1 MVDAIPSIGHNI
13 TVKQTDD
20 VKNLVKYTN
29 NQVLKEVPDTFTS
42 TLKSG
47 TGSAAVFEG
56 LPFLRFLFKNKKVN
70 KSFINGNKYLDDIG
84 KANQAALENLKNGK
98 GKLSDRIF
106 EFVKTN
112 NESKNIY
119 VDARGVAAKQAKQIK
134 LNDKLQKLN
143 SKNGLFKEHRIKK
156 TQAKLEKV
164 TSKLDDAVKNVGSA
178 NKVVTKQ
185 VKLGKVG
192 TYVDDLTKGGYKKLV
207 TSTNKGLNK
216 IATGKFGKFMKSSG
230 TGIQL
235 VFSGVSEACFEVIPT
250 FKELGKEKGMKQVG
264 KSTVK
269 VLGDTVGFVV
279 GEQVGMAAGTAA
291 GTALAA
297 KLAAAGTA
305 ISPGIGTVIGGVVGF
320 IGGMLG
326 SFIMGKITTKIVGKS
341 EREIAEK
348 EAVEKQANEVFNNK
362 KALEEL
368 KSAAAL
374 QLEEEYNATGE
385 LSEDSKIAQESL
397 NKLNS
402 NPFNVVV

>member
-1 MVDAIPSIGHNI
+1 MVDAIPSVGHNI
-13 TVKQTDD
+13 TVRQTDD

-47 TGSAAVFEG
+47 AGSAAIFEG
-56 LPFLRFLFKNKKVN
+56 IPFLRFLFKNKKAN
-70 KSFINGNKYLDDIG
+70 KAFLNGNKYLDDIG
-84 KANQAALENLKNGK
+84 KANQAALQNLKNGK
-98 GKLSDRIF
+98 GKLSERIF
-106 EFVKTN
+106 DFVRTN

-143 SKNGLFKEHRIKK
+143 SKNGLFKERRIKK
-156 TQAKLEKV
+156 TQAKLDKV
-164 TSKLDDAVKNVGSA
+164 TSRLDDAIKNVGSA
-178 NKVVTKQ
+178 NNVVTKQ

-192 TYVDDLTKGGYKKLV
+192 GYVDDLTKGGYKKLV

-216 IATGKFGKFMKSSG
+216 IATSKFGKFMKSSG
-230 TGIQL
+230 TGIQI

-305 ISPGIGTVIGGVVGF
+305 ISPGVGTVIGGVVGF
-320 IGGMLG
+320 IGGMIG
-326 SFIMGKITTKIVGKS
+326 SFIMGKVTTKLVGKS

-362 KALEEL
+362 KALDEL
-368 KSAAAL
+368 KNAAAI
-374 QLEEEYNATGE
+374 QLEEEYNATGT
-385 LSEDSKIAQESL
+385 LSEDSIIAQESL

-402 NPFNVVV
+402 NPFNAVV

>member
-143 SKNGLFKEHRIKK
+143 SKNALFKEHRIKK

-164 TSKLDDAVKNVGSA
+164 TSKLDDAVKTVGSA
-178 NKVVTKQ
+178 NNVVTKQ

-192 TYVDDLTKGGYKKLV
+192 SYVDDLTKGAY
-207 TSTNKGLNK
+207 STALGSANKGLNK
-216 IATGKFGKFMKSSG
+216 IATSKFGKFMKSSG